1 MQTGST
7 LKATSHRTRGQV
19 GGAAGEERGQP
30 DQREYFTHGEEHT
43 NVDFGGAF
51 SHGRRRARDPEK
63 LVQLSQTGTRYG
75 TRSPAFAAYI

>member
-43 NVDFGGAF
+43 NVDFGGA
-51 SHGRRRARDPEK
+51 ARDPEK